1 MEDKNKIEEFNY
13 TYSAREYDEV
23 EAIRKNYLPKT
34 EDKIGQLKKIDA
46 KVTSVA
52 RTVAIVVGIIGT
64 LVMGGGMA
72 CCLELGGSYMLVGII
87 LGLVGITILSCAY
100 PVYSLALKMG
110 RRKAAPTV
118 LKLADEIVGER

>member
-46 KVTSVA
+46 GVTSAA
-52 RTVAIVVGIIGT
+52 RTASLAVGIVGT

-72 CCLELGGSYMLVGII
+72 CCLEFDGAYMLVGII
-87 LGLVGITILSCAY
+87 LGLVGMVTLACAY
-100 PVYSLALKMG
+100 PIYSLVLKNG
-110 RRKAAPTV
+110 RKKAAPAV